1 MEALLESLSPQLR
14 LLLSAVTA
22 LAIVLFSGVY
32 FLPLLHRLKYGQ
44 SIREEGPASHQQKSG
59 TPTMGGVMI
68 VLAVTAATL
77 LFAPLTVT
85 TQLEII
91 N

>member
-32 FLPLLHRLKYGQ
+32 FLPLLHR
-44 SIREEGPASHQQKSG
+44 SR
-59 TPTMGGVMI
+59 
-68 VLAVTAATL
+68 
-77 LFAPLTVT
+77 
-85 TQLEII
+85 
-91 N
+91 